1 LARKGDA
8 VSEHSHQCALFAW
21 ARNPATLK
29 KYPALDL
36 LEGSANGVKMS
47 ITQAVGMKR
56 AGMLKGSHDIT
67 LKVARGGFNGLSI
80 ELKKPAENGKAKG
93 VLSAEQ
99 KWYGARLEQEGWSVH
114 VCWGWGSARDVIE
127 NYLSL

>member
-1 LARKGDA
+1 M
-8 VSEHSHQCALFAW
+8 SEHSHQCALFDW

-56 AGMLKGSHDIT
+56 AGMLKGSYDIT
-67 LKVARGGFNGLSI
+67 LKVARGGFHGLSI
-80 ELKKPAENGKAKG
+80 ELKRPAEKGKAKG

-99 KWYGARLEQEGWSVH
+99 KWYGARLEQEGSSVH
-114 VCWGWGSARDVIE
+114 VCWGWDSAREVIE
-127 NYLSL
+127 HYLSL

>member
-1 LARKGDA
+1 M
-8 VSEHSHQCALFAW
+8 SEHSHQCALFSW

-36 LEGSANGVKMS
+36 MEGSANGVKMS
-47 ITQAVGMKR
+47 NTQAVGMKR

-93 VLSAEQ
+93 VVSAEQ
-99 KWYGARLEQEGWSVH
+99 KWYGARLEQEGWRVEY
-114 VCWGWGSARDVIE
+114 CFGWDAARDVIID
-127 NYLSL
+127 YLSK